1 MRAIPVRATSKLGRI
16 IYKAVLACGK
26 GRVLV
31 IDCKAI
37 GGSGGWK
44 RIAGVGRPRRYA
56 QLENP
61 SALPRRRERAS
72 LEGALRIAPWSDM
85 GVIPEEA
92 VKG

>member
-44 RIAGVGRPRRYA
+44 KSRRGWA
-56 QLENP
+56 AEKIR
-61 SALPRRRERAS
+61 AVRES
-72 LEGALRIAPWSDM
+72 ISPP
-85 GVIPEEA
+85 PEERTSELGRSIA
-92 VKG
+92 NRTLERYGCHSRRGS